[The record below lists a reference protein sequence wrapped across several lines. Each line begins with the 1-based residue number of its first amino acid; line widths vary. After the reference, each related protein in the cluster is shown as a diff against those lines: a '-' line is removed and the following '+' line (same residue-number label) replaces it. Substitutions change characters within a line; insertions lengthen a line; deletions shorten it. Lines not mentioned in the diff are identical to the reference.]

1 MNDDDL
7 FRAAILATFN
17 NNKPIWNPPVGVNT
31 TSTVANTSANTSYHS
46 TYVIQGKMV
55 QVMEEVDFQIMES
68 RDPKDIKMSMVAKI
82 AEELI
87 KSKMVEFTSEK
98 DQMGLKVKIRARL
111 FVTPDDQ
118 VRLLRKAGY

>member
-1 MNDDDL
+1 MNDDNLIIADPYGQDSWGTS
-7 FRAAILATFN
+7 AT
-17 NNKPIWNPPVGVNT
+17 ITTNT
-31 TSTVANTSANTSYHS
+31 NSYTIANTSSAPPQK
-46 TYVIQGKMV
+46 IQGKMI

-68 RDPKDIKMSMVAKI
+68 RDPKDIKMSMVTKI
-82 AEELI
+82 AEELV

-98 DQMGLKVKIRARL
+98 DQMGLKVKIRARM